1 MRIAIVV
8 FDGMT
13 LLDATGFY
21 DVMYRLNRI
30 EQHRKV
36 SFELCGMKPSIK
48 DEQGVRVEVDKVRP
62 DLSTYDALYI
72 PGGFGTRY
80 LRYDEEFVGW
90 LRIAEKV
97 KFKIAVSTGS
107 LLLGA
112 AGFLKCKRATID
124 PNHLDLLKPY
134 CSEVLS
140 SHLVKDQEVITA
152 GGISASID
160 VGLYLVHLLSGD
172 EVLDEVKQL
181 LDYPFEMEEVVEFQ

>member
-21 DVMYRLNRI
+21 DVMYRMNRV
-30 EQHRKV
+30 EQYRKA
-36 SFELCGMKPSIK
+36 SWELCGMKHTIK

-62 DLSTYDALYI
+62 DLSAYDAIYI

-97 KFKIAVSTGS
+97 KLKISVSTGS

-112 AGFLKCKRATID
+112 AGFLKEKRATID
-124 PNHLDLLKPY
+124 PNHRDLLKPY
-134 CSEVLS
+134 CKEVIS
-140 SHLVKDQEVITA
+140 SHMVRDQEVITA

-160 VGLYLVHLLSGD
+160 MGLYLVRLLSS
-172 EVLDEVKQL
+172 EAVLHDVKQL
-181 LDYPFEMEEVVEFQ
+181 LDYQHEFEEVVEF